1 MVRLQPQEAKGA
13 VAVRRTL
20 AVLLFAAC
28 TPAWAAN
35 FATCI
40 LDKMPGTQNDV
51 AAQAIYQV
59 CNSKHGGL
67 QTVAQGSGR
76 GLFGYDSGA
85 ECTAKKSSDT
95 RSNQAA
101 HMIGMACRR
110 LYDEPNPFLDPNYGS
125 SFLK

>member
-1 MVRLQPQEAKGA
+1 M
-13 VAVRRTL
+13 RRPLAALLLTL
-20 AVLLFAAC
+20 AA
-28 TPAWAAN
+28 PAWAGN

-85 ECTAKKSSDT
+85 ECTAKLANDT

-101 HMIGMACRR
+101 HMIGAACRK
-110 LYDEPNPFLDPNYGS
+110 LYDEDGPWMNYRQQ
-125 SFLK
+125 

>member
-1 MVRLQPQEAKGA
+1 MTFYLRSLIAA
-13 VAVRRTL
+13 TL
-20 AVLLFAAC
+20 LSCA
-28 TPAWAAN
+28 PAWAGN

-59 CNSKHGGL
+59 CNSKHTGGL
-67 QTVAQGSGR
+67 QAVAQDSGR

-85 ECTAKKSSDT
+85 ECTAKLANDT

-101 HMIGMACRR
+101 HMIGAACRK
-110 LYDEPNPFLDPNYGS
+110 LYDEDGPWMNYRQQ
-125 SFLK
+125 